1 MNHTDIEKETKTNL
15 KSTEEKNKKPLT
27 TGISHY
33 MMYLKLQII
42 CKQYT
47 TKNSYLDH
55 LPRSVIVI
63 L

>member
-1 MNHTDIEKETKTNL
+1 MFLNQLRKKKT
-15 KSTEEKNKKPLT
+15 KKPLT

-33 MMYLKLQII
+33 IMYLKLQII

-55 LPRSVIVI
+55 LLRSVIVI